1 MNNYGSKIFWGAR
14 PVFLKSDK
22 EATECRHTKRD
33 KKWNSEKDR
42 DIDKDTYR

>member
-1 MNNYGSKIFWGAR
+1 MS
-14 PVFLKSDK
+14 LKSDK

-42 DIDKDTYR
+42 DIDKYTYRQIERERERERERE

>member
-1 MNNYGSKIFWGAR
+1 M
-14 PVFLKSDK
+14 FLKSDK
-22 EATECRHTKRD
+22 EAIECRHTKRD